1 MEAIMAVAEN
11 TEQRLNSLKQKYAS
25 VLNTIQQ
32 QGIRLTH
39 MHVQDGKLFLQG
51 EAPSEEAKNKVWD
64 QIKLVDP
71 QFSDLIADI
80 TVQPGASSTSTPGG
94 TTTSGGTQ
102 TYMVQPGDTL
112 SKISKQFYGDANR
125 YMEIFEAN
133 RNTLSDPDKIK
144 AGQTLNIPSR

>member
-1 MEAIMAVAEN
+1 MAVAEN

-32 QGIRLTH
+32 QGVRLAH

-51 EAPSEEAKNKVWD
+51 EAPSQEAKNKVWD

-71 QFSDLIADI
+71 QYSDLTADF
-80 TVQPGASSTSTPGG
+80 TVQPGAASASTAAG
-94 TTTSGGTQ
+94 TTTTGGTR

-133 RNTLSDPDKIK
+133 RNTLSDPDKIR